1 MTNKKKTGSGGEF
14 FAEGFHFGEGV
25 LVVGAVGGGDAGV
38 EAGEGFGGVV
48 ELGEGLGG
56 HLVGGDVVGGV
67 GDEGGELGEG
77 GVGIALSD
85 EFHGEAIAGEGVGG
99 VEGEDFLECNDLVH
113 KAMISGDV

>member
-56 HLVGGDVVGGV
+56 HLVGGDVVGGLV
-67 GDEGGELGEG
+67 DEAIELGQALG
-77 GVGIALSD
+77 GAGLRDVL
-85 EFHGEAIAGEGVGG
+85 HGEAVAGEGVGG
-99 VEGEDFLECNDLVH
+99 VELEDLVER
-113 KAMISGDV
+113 G